1 MPFLKARVIA
11 SRNGNREPQCGER
24 KIKGNFSFIFYLT
37 FLKKQNAYFLTF
49 QKYKSQRQK

>member
-24 KIKGNFSFIFYLT
+24 KIKGNFSFIFCLT